1 MVNYNRLAGKLK
13 EDLAVFSQKISKGMK
28 CPAKKFILQMLYG
41 ILESNKVHLSE
52 IARSLE
58 ENTSLK
64 KTIDRLSKNLFS
76 FDGKE
81 NIMKNYINLVKK
93 EINEKSCV
101 IVIDN
106 SDITKPYSKKMEGLS
121 DVRDGSTG
129 EIKKGYLT
137 IEAAVLSK
145 GNKMPLPVY
154 EKVFSVSEKG
164 FLSETDENLK
174 CLHYLSANF
183 KKTCVRTLDR
193 GFDAKDYY
201 RYFLERDE
209 KFIIRVKENRNIIY
223 KNKTCN
229 IMDVAK
235 KYKGNYCMGFTD
247 RNGKKIQCKISYIP
261 VRLCAFPQK
270 DLVLVVVYGFGKN
283 PMLLLTNMEIQETS
297 QKKKLCIIVTKVYL
311 MRWRIEE
318 YFRFKNQQFHFED
331 LRVMS
336 LNSIR
341 NLNFFATLAV
351 GYLGIF
357 YSENNGSS
365 FMDKIFECSK
375 RIYKIPKFV
384 FYAMGY
390 AFKQIFSKT
399 SSGIMNY
406 FRKQALLCCQFP
418 VNHIKNGA

>member
-1 MVNYNRLAGKLK
+1 MDFYFVELTL
-13 EDLAVFSQKISKGMK
+13 
-28 CPAKKFILQMLYG
+28 
-41 ILESNKVHLSE
+41 HLSE

-58 ENTSLK
+58 ENINLK
-64 KTIDRLSKNLFS
+64 KTIDRLSKNLSS

-81 NIMKNYINLVKK
+81 NIMKNYIQFMKK
-93 EINEKSCV
+93 EINEKSSV
-101 IVIDN
+101 IIIDN
-106 SDITKPYSKKMEGLS
+106 SDITKQYSKKMEALS

-137 IEAAVLSK
+137 IEAAVLSN
-145 GNKMPLPVY
+145 GSKMPLSVY
-154 EKVFSVSEKG
+154 EKS

-174 CLHYLSANF
+174 CLHSLSENF
-183 KKTCVRTLDR
+183 RKTCVRTLDR

-201 RYFLERDE
+201 RYFLDRDE
-209 KFIIRVKENRNIIY
+209 KFIIRVKKNRDIIY

-247 RNGKKIQCKISYIP
+247 RHGKKIQCKISYIP
-261 VRLCAFPQK
+261 VKLCAFPEK
-270 DLVLVVVYGFGKN
+270 DLVLVAVYGFGKN

-318 YFRFKNQQFHFED
+318 YFRFKNQQFNFED

-341 NLNFFATLAV
+341 NLDFFATLAV

-357 YSENNGSS
+357 YSGNNGSL
-365 FMDKIFECSK
+365 FMDRVFECSK

-390 AFKQIFSKT
+390 AFERIFSKT

-406 FRKQALLCCQFP
+406 FRKQTLPCHQFP
-418 VNHIKNGA
+418 TNRIKNGA